1 MRENTS
7 QHVRYLKYAHSQHL
21 RPVHTVLPTMRFLSI
36 VLLATA
42 LVLTITA
49 TTTQARRDRRKAKKL
64 AGYGAPPPVPV
75 YHTTTSTTAAPIVDL
90 HNQEFCVDVSAYQ
103 PVVWAEREAEEC
115 STVFVKQCQAECS
128 TLIGPDP
135 ARYSALIG

>member
-1 MRENTS
+1 MITTDHWSAAGSAE
-7 QHVRYLKYAHSQHL
+7 YLKYAHSQHL
-21 RPVHTVLPTMRFLSI
+21 RPVRTVLPTMRFLSI

-64 AGYGAPPPVPV
+64 AGYGAPPPPVPV
-75 YHTTTSTTAAPIVDL
+75 YHTTTSSTTAAPIVDL
-90 HNQEFCVDVSAYQ
+90 HSQEFCVDVSAYQ

-115 STVFVKQCQAECS
+115 STVFVKQCQAEWN
-128 TLIGPDP
+128 TLIGPD
-135 ARYSALIG
+135 L

>member
-1 MRENTS
+1 
-7 QHVRYLKYAHSQHL
+7 
-21 RPVHTVLPTMRFLSI
+21 MRFLSI

-75 YHTTTSTTAAPIVDL
+75 YHTTTSTTTAAPIVDL

-115 STVFVKQCQAECS
+115 STVFVKQCQAEWS
-128 TLIGPDP
+128 TLIGPD
-135 ARYSALIG
+135 L